1 MLKSMTGFG
10 RADEIV
16 DGRHII
22 VEIKSVNH
30 KYFEFS
36 TRITRGYAFLEEK
49 LKSFIQSSVSRG
61 KVDAYVHVENIDV
74 DDVEVTVNHSLAA
87 GYINALR
94 ELNEKYSLEGDVT
107 ADSLTKFTDI
117 FSIHKAPEDE
127 ERVWNDVKTVTEKAL
142 SNFIE
147 MREREGSKLYDDI
160 VSRAETILGIV
171 GKIEVRSPET
181 VKEYRE
187 KLETKL
193 RELLEDR
200 NIDDT
205 RILTETAIFA
215 DKIAVDEE
223 TVRLRSHISQL
234 KQFADSKDPI
244 GRKMDFLVQE
254 MNRETNTIGSKCSDS
269 DIAYMVVDIKA
280 EIEKIREQVQNIE

>member
-1 MLKSMTGFG
+1 M
-10 RADEIV
+10 
-16 DGRHII
+16 
-22 VEIKSVNH
+22 
-30 KYFEFS
+30 
-36 TRITRGYAFLEEK
+36 EEK

-61 KVDAYVHVENIDV
+61 KVDAYVHIENIDV
-74 DDVEVTVNHSLAA
+74 DDVEVTVNHSLAS

-94 ELNEKYSLEGDVT
+94 ELNKEYSLVGDVT
-107 ADSLTKFTDI
+107 VDSLTKFTDI

-127 ERVWNDVKTVTEKAL
+127 ERVWNDVKTVAEKAL
-142 SNFIE
+142 ANFIE

-160 VSRAETILGIV
+160 ISRAETILETV
-171 GKIEVRSPET
+171 GKIEIRSPET
-181 VKEYRE
+181 VKEYRA
-187 KLETKL
+187 KLEAKL